1 MSSKNITYKNRNKK
15 SLPIYYGTR
24 VHFTCSHGLDISL
37 RISQRLNSYN
47 IHSFSLMFL
56 FILEKFYNLFCIGD
70 GSLRMGEDVQG
81 NLCEYFTKENE
92 NKRIALD
99 VTALSHNQ
107 KIVS

>member
-24 VHFTCSHGLDISL
+24 VHFTCSHGLNISL

-47 IHSFSLMFL
+47 IHSF
-56 FILEKFYNLFCIGD
+56 
-70 GSLRMGEDVQG
+70 SLRMGEDVQG